1 MTNPA
6 PKSKAAD
13 LPADLSFETLAVRS
27 GTIRSPEREHSE
39 AIYLTSSFTYDS
51 AAQAAAVFA
60 GEEEGNVYSRYTNPG
75 VRMFEERMMA
85 LEGAE
90 EGCAT
95 ASGMAAILGVCMS
108 NLEAGDHVIC
118 SRSVF
123 GTTVTIFAKTL
134 GKFGVT
140 SDFVDLTDLDQWQ
153 AAVKP
158 ETKMLFLETP
168 SNPLGDVADL
178 EALAKIAQ
186 DAGALLV
193 VDNCLCTPALQQPIV
208 FGADI
213 VVHSAT
219 KFIDGQGR
227 CMGGIALGRKELIE
241 PMHIWQRSAG
251 ASLSPFNAWVLLKGL
266 ETLKLRM
273 DAHCRNA
280 QTLAWWLAEHP
291 KVMDVHYCGL
301 PNHEGAALARK
312 QQQGYGGVLSFEV
325 DGGRE
330 AAWKVID
337 SVLILSRTAN
347 LGDARSTITH
357 PATTTHSRLTPEEK
371 QKAGIAEGLIRV
383 AAGLENVEDLKAD
396 LERGLSQL

>member
-1 MTNPA
+1 MKNRQV
-6 PKSKAAD
+6 
-13 LPADLSFETLAVRS
+13 LPENASFETLSVRAGTVRS
-27 GTIRSPEREHSE
+27 AEREHSE
-39 AIYLTSSFTYDS
+39 AMYLTSSFTYDS

-95 ASGMAAILGVCMS
+95 GSGMAAIMGICMAH
-108 NLEAGDHVIC
+108 LKAGDHVVC

-123 GTTVTIFAKTL
+123 GTTVTLFAKILAQFNVSCT
-134 GKFGVT
+134 
-140 SDFVDLTDLDQWQ
+140 FVDLTDLDQWLDAMQ
-153 AAVKP
+153 P

-178 EALAKIAQ
+178 EGIAEIAKAGDALF
-186 DAGALLV
+186 V
-193 VDNCLCTPALQQPIV
+193 VDNCFCTPALQQPLAW
-208 FGADI
+208 GADI
-213 VVHSAT
+213 VIHSAT

-227 CMGGIALGRKELIE
+227 CMGGIALGSKELIQ
-241 PMHIWQRSAG
+241 PMHLWQRAAG

-280 QTLAWWLAEHP
+280 QQLAWWLAEHP
-291 KVMDVHYCGL
+291 KVVDVHYCGL
-301 PNHEGAALARK
+301 PHHPGAALARK

-325 DGGRE
+325 DGGRK

-337 SVLILSRTAN
+337 GVQVMSRTAN
-347 LGDARSTITH
+347 LGDTRTTITH
-357 PATTTHSRLTPEEK
+357 PASTTHCRLSDDDK
-371 QKAGIAEGLIRV
+371 QKAGIVEGLIRV

-396 LERGLSQL
+396 LERGLQEL